1 MSSDGPDGGLLGR
14 QHERDVLD
22 SLLGS
27 VRAGESRVLVLRG
40 EAGVGKTVLLDELA
54 VRASGC
60 RIARAAGVESEMEL
74 AFAGIHQLCAPM
86 LDRLDRLP
94 PPQRDALATAF
105 GLGASAAADR
115 FLVGLAVL
123 SLLAEVAEDQPLVCL
138 VDDAQWLDRA
148 SAQALAFVA
157 RRLLAESVALVF
169 AVREPSERR
178 ELDDLPDR
186 TIAGLSDRDARRLL
200 DSSIPGRLHD
210 RVRDRIVAESR
221 GNPLALLELPRGLSA
236 TELAGGYRRPDAQP
250 LASQIEQSFLR
261 RIRVLPVETRR
272 LLLTAAAEPVGDV
285 ALLQRAADQLQIGID
300 AATEAEAAGLIDVGT
315 RVRFR
320 HPLVRSAAYRAG
332 SASDRQVVHRALAE
346 ATDPESDPDRRAWHR
361 AHAATIPDD
370 VVAADLERSAEA
382 ARARG
387 GVAAAAALLA
397 RAAELTADP
406 AVRGRRALAAA
417 RAEFEAGARDATDE
431 LLALAE
437 RSPLGDLDRAAL
449 VRLRAQIVFA
459 RNRGREAA
467 PLLLDAARQLE
478 PLDTAAARDTYL
490 EALGAAIF
498 AGRLGTE
505 TLQEVAAIA
514 AAAPSPT
521 AAPRPTDLLLDATAT
536 RFTAGY
542 AASVGSIRERVA
554 GVRRGGR
561 GPRQRTCALV
571 LAGVAARRRAV
582 GGPAVGGP
590 GDERGAARA

>member
-221 GNPLALLELPRGLSA
+221 GNPLALLELPRALERDG
-236 TELAGGYRRPDAQP
+236 AGRRVPPPRRPTARQP
-250 LASQIEQSFLR
+250 DRAE
-261 RIRVLPVETRR
+261 LP
-272 LLLTAAAEPVGDV
+272 
-285 ALLQRAADQLQIGID
+285 AAD
-300 AATEAEAAGLIDVGT
+300 
-315 RVRFR
+315 
-320 HPLVRSAAYRAG
+320 P
-332 SASDRQVVHRALAE
+332 
-346 ATDPESDPDRRAWHR
+346 
-361 AHAATIPDD
+361 
-370 VVAADLERSAEA
+370 
-382 ARARG
+382 
-387 GVAAAAALLA
+387 
-397 RAAELTADP
+397 DP
-406 AVRGRRALAAA
+406 ARR
-417 RAEFEAGARDATDE
+417 D
-431 LLALAE
+431 
-437 RSPLGDLDRAAL
+437 P
-449 VRLRAQIVFA
+449 
-459 RNRGREAA
+459 A
-467 PLLLDAARQLE
+467 PPAD
-478 PLDTAAARDTYL
+478 
-490 EALGAAIF
+490 G
-498 AGRLGTE
+498 
-505 TLQEVAAIA
+505 
-514 AAAPSPT
+514 
-521 AAPRPTDLLLDATAT
+521 
-536 RFTAGY
+536 
-542 AASVGSIRERVA
+542 
-554 GVRRGGR
+554 GGR
-561 GPRQRTCALV
+561 TGR
-571 LAGVAARRRAV
+571 
-582 GGPAVGGP
+582 
-590 GDERGAARA
+590 